1 MYAEAMV
8 TDVPPPDQPVLG
20 RMVLLPNPPPGGF
33 TARDLPRL
41 VEAVDA
47 RFELLDGEVVMMA
60 PATHWHNEVI
70 DLLKHGL
77 RRIAPRH
84 LVVATEKGVNL
95 GGTVPEPDVLV
106 VERSAVTSGSLYFEP
121 SDVRL
126 AIEVVSPGTRTKDRT
141 LRPVQYGAAEIE
153 CFWRVEN
160 EDDAMVIHTFELPP
174 SGKYKSTGVF
184 RERVTVD
191 RPFPIDF
198 EIPAVTW

>member
-1 MYAEAMV
+1 MYAEVMV
-8 TDVPPPDQPVLG
+8 TDVPPPDQPIVG
-20 RMVLLPNPPPGGF
+20 RMVLLPMPPPGGF
-33 TARDLPRL
+33 TVRDLPRL

-60 PATHWHNEVI
+60 PATHWHDEVMK
-70 DLLKHGL
+70 LLWHTL
-77 RRIAPRH
+77 RQIAPRH
-84 LVVATEKGVNL
+84 LVVVTEKGVNL
-95 GGTVPEPDVLV
+95 GGSAPEPDVLV
-106 VERSAVTSGSLYFEP
+106 VERSAVTSNTLFLEP
-121 SDVRL
+121 SDVHL

-174 SGKYKSTGVF
+174 SGTYKSTGVF
-184 RERVTVD
+184 RERVTAD